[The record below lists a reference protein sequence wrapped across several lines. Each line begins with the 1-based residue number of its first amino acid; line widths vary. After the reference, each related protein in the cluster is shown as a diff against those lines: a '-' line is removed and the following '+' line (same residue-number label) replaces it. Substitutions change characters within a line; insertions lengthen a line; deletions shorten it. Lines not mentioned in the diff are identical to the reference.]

1 MIYRK
6 LSRIGTLLLSLL
18 VLVVLTGCSTTV
30 TLYPI
35 DKTDIFSIEK
45 GSIVNYRDGETV
57 LVETDGL
64 FLSEMYLDEVAK
76 ARIEKK

>member
-45 GSIVNYRDGETV
+45 GSIVHYRDGETV